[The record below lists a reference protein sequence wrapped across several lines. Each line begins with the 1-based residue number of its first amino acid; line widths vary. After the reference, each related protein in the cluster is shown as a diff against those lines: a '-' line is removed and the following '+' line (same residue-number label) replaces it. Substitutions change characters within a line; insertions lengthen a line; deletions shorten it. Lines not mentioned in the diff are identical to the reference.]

1 MNTYL
6 ASVVARGKRKVTSEM
21 NFSLLMH
28 QCWPNLTSRLES
40 PLRLCCLV
48 VKKHDWGQWSVKSFN
63 VSSSAPPKF
72 LYCYIIYTT
81 GCPGKFL
88 LNTLSYLAWTPCSH
102 VHINAFDWQ
111 CKRRRRVSRR
121 KEAKPEKKCLGL
133 FLARYN
139 LPSFKASA
147 SEPMTL
153 NCQAMPFRE

>member
-1 MNTYL
+1 MIDVSDPSK
-6 ASVVARGKRKVTSEM
+6 ASM
-21 NFSLLMH
+21 CHH
-28 QCWPNLTSRLES
+28 Q
-40 PLRLCCLV
+40 
-48 VKKHDWGQWSVKSFN
+48 HHQSFCIAILSILQGAQA
-63 VSSSAPPKF
+63 SSYSI
-72 LYCYIIYTT
+72 LY
-81 GCPGKFL
+81 P
-88 LNTLSYLAWTPCSH
+88 YLAWTPCSH

>member
-6 ASVVARGKRKVTSEM
+6 ARGKRKVTSEM

-72 LYCYIIYTT
+72 LYCYIIYILQ
-81 GCPGKFL
+81 GAQASSYSILYP
-88 LNTLSYLAWTPCSH
+88 YLAWTPCSH